1 MDANI
6 EISRFNNYIFTDTLI
21 HDMIYYTSESNQHML
36 FGTEC
41 NELSVINMCSSNMKI
56 NKKMYM
62 GAVEPYA
69 PLFAQVE
76 IADGGSNNQ
85 VIMYESSNNKQ
96 GMYLNSSNGEA
107 KIGAYDWTTDQPL
120 HLLLQQTGSN
130 IGIGAGISNPCGL
143 VHMKNNTTSNN
154 VIIEAGRTSDGNNEG
169 FSAVNFNGFS
179 SNGNQRVNNSKQRW
193 RIKVDQT
200 ATSEHAG
207 IDTFDGS
214 TTYNY
219 FTMSN
224 RNVGINTT
232 NPNGRLH
239 ITSSTINGSLA
250 DRTNSS
256 NNPLTLY
263 DTSGG
268 LMRVIHISSSLTES
282 TAYNYENGKNI
293 YWGEEF
299 DLGMYAFRGRF
310 VAIQSNLSIGH
321 SNPTTLLHMNSNGSN
336 IVKLTNTS
344 NTFGIYFG
352 LEEANTANGGG
363 GLVWNASNAHLKF
376 GTNNLERAR
385 ILSTGKFT
393 VGSVAPLATENAL
406 LELSDGGSNNQVI
419 IYSNS
424 NNRLGLY
431 INTGNNM
438 ARLGGCNWTTGAA
451 VHMTIQDGGSNLA
464 IGKGTTAP
472 QAQVH
477 IRNNTTKNNIL
488 IEAGRAS
495 DGTTE
500 GFSAINF
507 NGNSST
513 IIDSLK
519 TRWRMLVDQNGSKD
533 HMSIDNFDSST
544 LYSYMTMSNKNVG
557 INALNPSGRLHIRGS
572 TVDGPN
578 ADKMNTSNNP
588 LTLEEIGTGT
598 LRVLHR
604 SQNVSDSTTY
614 NYEQNKNVYWG
625 ESNDTGMFA
634 FRGKRIIAL
643 YRIGINTVNPL
654 ERLQIDNG
662 NMYISTSG
670 SLITEN
676 QFTVNTSNQNIV
688 LNVVSANNCIFRTNN
703 LDRARID
710 SLGSLLVGSTTNPNA
725 NNLIYAA
732 SNTAGSLFNTAH
744 NISSSSAASV
754 GFKLLNDGSKI
765 CRLTLNSGARTL
777 EGGPDAALLINEAGD
792 MQVSCR
798 NQNAYMY
805 QKFSTSRTGINT
817 ASPQATL
824 DVNGTL
830 RVNGTSTMF
839 GTVSVTGDVTA
850 TSDKRL
856 KSSILPIKDALAKIK
871 QISGYTFNMK
881 NNEKRSAGVIAQE
894 VAQVLPE
901 VVYQNEDGYMSVAYG
916 NMISLLIEAIKELDA
931 KVENLVKDNH

>member
-6 EISRFNNYIFTDTLI
+6 EISRFNNYIFTDTLM

-41 NELSVINMCSSNMKI
+41 NHLSILNMCSSNIKI
-56 NKKMYM
+56 NRKTYI

-69 PLFAQVE
+69 PLFAQLE
-76 IADGGSNNQ
+76 IADGGSNSQ

-96 GMYLNSSNGEA
+96 GMYLNTSNGEA
-107 KIGAYDWTTDQPL
+107 KIGAYDWTTNQPM

-130 IGIGAGISNPCGL
+130 VGIGAGISNPCGL
-143 VHMKNNTTSNN
+143 VHMKNGTTSNN
-154 VIIEAGRTSDGNNEG
+154 IIIEAGRTSDGNNEG
-169 FSAVNFNGFS
+169 FSTINFNGFS
-179 SNGNQRVNNSKQRW
+179 SNGNQRINTSKKRW

-200 ATSEHAG
+200 AANEYAG
-207 IDTFDGS
+207 IDTFDGA
-214 TTYNY
+214 TIYNY

-224 RNVGINTT
+224 RNVGINTI

-239 ITSSTINGSLA
+239 ITASTVNGSLA

-268 LMRVIHISSSLTES
+268 PMRVIHISTSLTES

-299 DLGMYAFRGRF
+299 DTGMYAFRGRF
-310 VAIQSNLSIGH
+310 VAIQSNLGIGH

-344 NTFGIYFG
+344 NTFGVYFG
-352 LEEANTANGGG
+352 LEEASTNNGGG
-363 GLVWNASNAHLKF
+363 GLMWNASNAHLKF
-376 GTNNLERAR
+376 GTNNVERAR
-385 ILSTGKFT
+385 IQSTGKFT
-393 VGSVAPLATENAL
+393 IGSVSPLSTQNAL

-419 IYSNS
+419 IYNNS

-431 INTGNNM
+431 INTGNSM
-438 ARLGGCNWTTGAA
+438 ARIGGCNWTTGAA
-451 VHMTIQDGGSNLA
+451 VHMTLQDSGSNLA
-464 IGKGTTAP
+464 IGKGTSAP

-477 IRNNTTKNNIL
+477 IRNDTTKNNIL

-519 TRWRMLVDQNGSKD
+519 TRWRVLVDQNGSKD
-533 HMSIDNFDSST
+533 HMSIDNFDSAS
-544 LYSYMTMSNKNVG
+544 LYTYMTLSNKNVG
-557 INALNPSGRLHIRGS
+557 INSLNPSARLQIRG
-572 TVDGPN
+572 TTIDGPA

-588 LTLEEIGTGT
+588 LTLEELGTGT

-604 SQNVSDSTTY
+604 SQNATDSTTY

-634 FRGKRIIAL
+634 FRGKRVIAL
-643 YRIGINTVNPL
+643 NRIGINTVNPL
-654 ERLQIDNG
+654 ERLHIDSG

-688 LNVVSANNCIFRTNN
+688 LNVVSACNCVFRTNN
-703 LDRARID
+703 LERARID
-710 SLGSLLVGSTTNPNA
+710 PLGSLLMGTTTNPNA
-725 NNLIYAA
+725 NNLVYAT
-732 SNTAGSLFNTAH
+732 SNTAGSLFTTIHNT
-744 NISSSSAASV
+744 STSSSASV
-754 GFKLLNDGSKI
+754 GLKLLNDGSKT

-805 QKFSTSRTGINT
+805 QQFSTSRTGINT

-824 DVNGTL
+824 DVNGSL
-830 RVNGTSTMF
+830 RVTGASSLLGTI
-839 GTVSVTGDVTA
+839 SVTGDVTA

-856 KSSILPIKDALAKIK
+856 KTSISPIKDALSKIK
-871 QISGYTFNMK
+871 QISGYTYNFIGND
-881 NNEKRSAGVIAQE
+881 KRSAGVIAQE
-894 VAQVLPE
+894 VAKVLPE
-901 VVYQNEDGYMSVAYG
+901 VVSHNEEGYMSVAYG
-916 NMISLLIEAIKELDA
+916 NMVSLLIEAIKELDA
-931 KVENLVKDNH
+931 KIEKYALH